1 MITLT
6 YGLTTLELAP
16 DLMWSDEFS
25 WHPVDQAQ
33 ERSITG
39 ALIVQVASRT
49 GGRPITL
56 EAEDERSAWTPRSA
70 VLTLR
75 EWAAMPGVT
84 LQLSIRGESRAV
96 VFRHQDGAMDAKPLV
111 PFADPVAADFYLVTL
126 RFMEI

>member
-6 YGLTTLELAP
+6 YGPTTLELDP
-16 DLMWSDEFS
+16 DLLWADEFS
-25 WHPVDQAQ
+25 WHPVEQAQ

-56 EAEDERSAWTPRSA
+56 ETEDERSAWMTRA
-70 VLTLR
+70 TVQLLQT
-75 EWAAMPGVT
+75 WAAMPGVT

-96 VFRHQDGAMDAKPLV
+96 IFRHQDGAMDAKPLLH
-111 PFADPVAADFYLVTL
+111 FADPDAGDFYLVTL